1 MSNSTATGLVLEKP
15 KETSTSKAA
24 KPPTPRQ
31 KPPRTASRNQLPL
44 PERRRRKM
52 VAAAVVVSTV
62 FVGRMV
68 QIQIVEAPALAATAL
83 EGRMSTSS
91 VPAHRGQIT
100 DRNGLVL
107 ATSADRYTLA
117 ADQQAMLGF
126 RGNGHVDATGKLLND
141 GPLGVAQLLAP
152 LLDADPNELGA
163 KLNGTSRYRVLARD
177 VSPEKQREIRKL
189 NLQAYVS
196 SELTSQRQY
205 PVGALT
211 GPIVGYVDNEQV
223 GQGGIERAYQDL
235 LAGTPGTEE
244 YERGRDG
251 VPIPGG
257 VREISPAITGGDVVL
272 TIDQRVQWKAKEEL
286 DKAVSNS
293 GAAYGFVVV
302 KDIKTGELLAL
313 ADSGSVDPN
322 DRSSS
327 AVASGSR
334 VVQDTFEPG
343 STGKIITMA
352 AALET
357 GVYQPDSQ
365 FVVPYLFTTP
375 NGQKFHDSHEHP
387 TQHLTLTGILAT
399 SSNSGTVQVAE
410 KIPPEVQYE
419 YLKKFGL
426 GEYSGLGLAGESR
439 GRVHPWEKWDGRTR
453 YTVAFGQGLTVN
465 ALQATNVYSTVAN
478 NGVSV
483 PAKLVLGTREATSN
497 ELVPTPTQTGEQV
510 ISPET
515 AHTLMAMLEQ
525 VTSDDGTAKAAQI
538 PGYRVA
544 GKTGTAQIAVGQGKW
559 TFMASFIGVAPAD
572 DPRYVV
578 SVFLKSPHSSIFGG
592 VIAAPVFRE
601 VMGFTLSTYAV
612 PTSTTETEPLATH
625 W

>member
-1 MSNSTATGLVLEKP
+1 MSSNGAGLLEHA
-15 KETSTSKAA
+15 ETA
-24 KPPTPRQ
+24 KPV
-31 KPPRTASRNQLPL
+31 KTAEEKSATKVRANGRSRISG
-44 PERRRRKM
+44 PERRRRQL
-52 VAAAVVVSTV
+52 VAAAAIVSTV
-62 FVGRMV
+62 FVGRLL
-68 QIQIVEAPALAATAL
+68 QIQIVEAPDLAATAL
-83 EGRMSTSS
+83 EGRMSTSAI
-91 VPAHRGQIT
+91 PAHRGQIT

-107 ATSADRYTLA
+107 ATSVDRYTIA
-117 ADQQAMLGF
+117 ADQKAILGF
-126 RGNGHVDATGKLLND
+126 RGNGQVDANGKPLND
-141 GPLGVAQLLAP
+141 GALGVAQLLGP
-152 LLDADPNELGA
+152 VLKIDPHELAA
-163 KLNGTSRYRVLARD
+163 KLNGTARYRILARN
-177 VSPEKQREIRKL
+177 VEPETQREIRKL
-189 NLQAYVS
+189 NLQAYIS
-196 SELTSQRQY
+196 AELTSQRQY
-205 PVGALT
+205 PVGALA
-211 GPIVGYVDNEQV
+211 GPVVGYVDNAQV

-235 LAGTPGTEE
+235 LAGTPGAEE

-257 VREISPAITGGDVVL
+257 VREVTPAVTGGDVVL

-286 DKAVSNS
+286 DKAVRNS

-322 DRSSS
+322 DRSNA
-327 AVASGSR
+327 AVANGSR
-334 VVQDTFEPG
+334 AVQDTFEPG
-343 STGKIITMA
+343 STGKVITMA

-357 GVYQPDSQ
+357 GAWQPDSQ
-365 FVVPYLFTTP
+365 FVVPYRFTTP
-375 NGQKFHDSHEHP
+375 NRQTFKDSHEHP

-410 KIPPEVQYE
+410 KIPPQVQYE

-453 YTVAFGQGLTVN
+453 YTVTFGQGLTVN

-478 NGVSV
+478 DGVSV

-497 ELVPTPTQTGEQV
+497 EVVPTPPGASTQV
-510 ISPET
+510 ISPTT

-525 VTSDDGTAKAAQI
+525 VTSGDGTAKAAQI

-544 GKTGTAQIAVGQGKW
+544 GKTGTAQIAVGGGEW
-559 TFMASFIGVAPAD
+559 TYMASFIGVAPAD
-572 DPRYVV
+572 NPRYVV
-578 SVFLKSPHSSIFGG
+578 SVFLKSPHSSVFGG

-601 VMGFTLSTYAV
+601 VMGFTLATYGV
-612 PTSTTETEPLATH
+612 PISTTETEPLATQ